1 MQVSIEN
8 LHFSFSIIVYNYFYL
23 ERRRSVGDGQRSDE
37 YHTVRG
43 GLVECDVAQNTLRKI
58 LLGNQIGEITL
69 SKVA

>member
-1 MQVSIEN
+1 MLVSIAIM
-8 LHFSFSIIVYNYFYL
+8 HFCFSNFVYNHFYL

-37 YHTVRG
+37 YHTVCG